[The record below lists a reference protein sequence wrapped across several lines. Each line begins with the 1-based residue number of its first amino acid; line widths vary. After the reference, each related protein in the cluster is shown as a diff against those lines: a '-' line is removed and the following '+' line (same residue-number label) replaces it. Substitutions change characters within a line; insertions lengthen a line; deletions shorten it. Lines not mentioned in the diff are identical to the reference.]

1 MRDILFRG
9 KTLNTGKWVKGMLV
23 LKDEY
28 APNTHAIISQ
38 KSSFA
43 YPVYEVSIG
52 QYIGLTDVNGTN
64 IYEGDIV
71 DILTENDEYGV
82 VTYEDG
88 GFVVKASTF
97 VVDFMSNI
105 NGKDVE
111 IIGNVFDNPR
121 LVPSVVDES
130 LLRTQMPEPQNGWFG
145 VTSDNEWFVIIRQ
158 PNSDEYLMVYENGGY
173 DVGTVSE
180 VFDESEHDFNRYGEC
195 TDGNKIIRLINT
207 ISFECAKNI
216 YEECPS
222 DYKDVIWQR
231 M

>member
-1 MRDILFRG
+1 MTIRPYRG
-9 KTLNTGKWVKGMLV
+9 KSLNGFWVEGMLV

-28 APNTHAIISQ
+28 APNIHAIISQ

-43 YPVYEVSIG
+43 YPVYEESIG
-52 QYIGLTDVNGTN
+52 QYTGLTDVNGTN

-111 IIGNVFDNPR
+111 IIGNAFDNPQ
-121 LVPSVVDES
+121 LVPFTVDES
-130 LLRTQMPEPQNGWFG
+130 LLRTQMSEPQNGWFG
-145 VTSDNEWFVIIRQ
+145 KTSDDQWFVIIRQ
-158 PNSDEYLMVYENGGY
+158 PNSDEYLMVYEDGGY

-180 VFDESEHDFNRYGEC
+180 VFDESERDFNRYGEC
-195 TDGNKIIRLINT
+195 IDGNKIIRLINT
-207 ISFECAKNI
+207 ISFGRAKYI

-231 M
+231 R

>member
-9 KTLNTGKWVKGMLV
+9 KILNTGKWVEGMLV

-28 APNTHAIISQ
+28 VPNIHVIISQ
-38 KSSFA
+38 RTSFT
-43 YPVYEVSIG
+43 YPVREESIG

-121 LVPSVVDES
+121 LVPSVVDKS

-195 TDGNKIIRLINT
+195 TDGNKIIRLINA
-207 ISFECAKNI
+207 ISFEYAKC
-216 YEECPS
+216 CPV
-222 DYKDVIWQR
+222 YHKDIIWER
-231 M
+231 G

>member
-1 MRDILFRG
+1 MRKMRDILFRG

-28 APNTHAIISQ
+28 APNIHAIISQ
-38 KSSFA
+38 TLPSI
-43 YPVYEVSIG
+43 YPVYEESIG
-52 QYIGLTDVNGTN
+52 QYTGLTDVNGTN

-121 LVPSVVDES
+121 LVPSAVDES
-130 LLRTQMPEPQNGWFG
+130 LLRAQMPEPQNGWFG
-145 VTSDNEWFVIIRQ
+145 KTSDNQWFVIIRQ

-173 DVGTVSE
+173 DAGTVSE
-180 VFDESEHDFNRYGEC
+180 VFDESKHDFNRYGEC
-195 TDGNKIIRLINT
+195 TDGNKIILLINT
-207 ISFECAKNI
+207 SSFECAKYI
-216 YEECPS
+216 YKAH
-222 DYKDVIWQR
+222 KDFIWQR